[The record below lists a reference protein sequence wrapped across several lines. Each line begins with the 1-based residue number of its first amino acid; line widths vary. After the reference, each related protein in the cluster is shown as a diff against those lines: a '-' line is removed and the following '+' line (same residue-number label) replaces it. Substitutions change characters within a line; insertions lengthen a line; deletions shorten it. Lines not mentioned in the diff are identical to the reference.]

1 MAIAKEYE
9 VHLEMFEGPL
19 DLLLFLIKKNDLE
32 INDIPI
38 SQITQEYLSTLDL
51 MKDLNLE
58 VAGEF
63 LVLASTLMQIKART
77 LLPSQDAEEPEGP
90 DPRAE
95 LVAKLLE
102 YQKFKEAA
110 RFLDSRAAEY
120 ANVYYRGQPTFADEE
135 KSLNLRI
142 FDLLDTL
149 KEILDRAEDKGMQL
163 AGEEFPIEEKMQRI
177 LYLLEGKACV
187 TFRDCFKDERKRMGI
202 LTCFMALLELI
213 KLQKLFA
220 RQDFHFGEILVYKR
234 EPPPPAAIWPGNE
247 ERPAE
252 TTKSP
257 EAN

>member
-1 MAIAKEYE
+1 MGIAKEYE

-77 LLPSQDAEEPEGP
+77 LLPSQDAEEDEGP

-110 RFLDSRAAEY
+110 RFLDRRGAEFS
-120 ANVYYRGQPTFADEE
+120 NVFYRGQPTFAEEE

-149 KEILDRAEDKGMQL
+149 KEILERAEDKGMEIT
-163 AGEEFPIEEKMQRI
+163 GEEFPIEERMQRI
-177 LYLLEGKACV
+177 LYLLESKSFV
-187 TFRDCFKDERKRMGI
+187 TFRDCFKDERKRLGI

-213 KLQKLFA
+213 KLQKIFA
-220 RQDFHFGEILVYKR
+220 RQDFHFGEILIYKR
-234 EPPPPAAIWPGNE
+234 EPPPPPAIWPGAE
-247 ERPAE
+247 ETPTE
-252 TTKSP
+252 GGTP
-257 EAN
+257 